1 QPTSVADGFGL
12 APLGAGEADSP
23 RLALHPGDFGRLVRL
38 QVRAHRHTV
47 LAGKGRHLLD
57 VAAQDGLVDNQ
68 TRRVE
73 FVAVPHRLPPPSP
86 DHTGH
91 FFPLV
96 SIQRCNSW
104 LRCTE
109 SSTSCTFM
117 PSSNDGTA
125 LLPSRIPRTHSR
137 ASSTNGRTR
146 RSAKFGRT
154 RQTSGSSIPD
164 KTCSSRRMPKTR
176 PSACTASKASV
187 PTATIS
193 SPTSIGA
200 TADTWI
206 VASAPLANS
215 RIRLKHSLP
224 RMVRG
229 SAPATAWIS
238 PNHHRSVSM

>member
-1 QPTSVADGFGL
+1 EPGVDLQAYVERLTRVAASGRQRGGALHSVDGDRDLDPIHQCQEPPDLLLPNDLVGQEDIVQHTSVGERFGL
-12 APLGAGEADSP
+12 TQLGTGEADSP

-146 RSAKFGRT
+146 RSAKFGRSP
-154 RQTSGSSIPD
+154 QTSGSSISD
-164 KTCSSRRMPKTR
+164 KT
-176 PSACTASKASV
+176 
-187 PTATIS
+187 
-193 SPTSIGA
+193 
-200 TADTWI
+200 
-206 VASAPLANS
+206 
-215 RIRLKHSLP
+215 
-224 RMVRG
+224 
-229 SAPATAWIS
+229 
-238 PNHHRSVSM
+238 